1 MNRVVTQVLTGILA
15 GIVANCI
22 GIYLY
27 LFFFV
32 GLEEGITNTLQWAII
47 NDVIGKIIALGA
59 LMNLLV
65 FFVFIR
71 KGQLY
76 KARGV
81 MIATLFATLGIVISK
96 FL

>member
-1 MNRVVTQVLTGILA
+1 MNRVVTQVLIGILA

-32 GLEEGITNTLQWAII
+32 SLEEGITNTLQWAII

>member
-1 MNRVVTQVLTGILA
+1 MNRVIPQVLIGVLA
-15 GIVANCI
+15 GIVANCV
-22 GIYLY
+22 GMYLY
-27 LFFFV
+27 LFFV
-32 GLEEGITNTLQWAII
+32 IGLDDGIGRTLRWAVI

-65 FFVFIR
+65 FFVFIK

-76 KARGV
+76 RARGV
-81 MIATLFATLGIVISK
+81 MIATLFATLGILISK